1 MKLHNLFVSLVI
13 IVAGAAHAA
22 PPTSTAFVLN
32 DHALPATSS
41 SAAASLSRA
50 VRSAGYRPVYVTAD
64 DLLAPGRLN
73 LSVCRLLVLP
83 RCRSLPSVLAPVID
97 AYLKAGGHLLAVG
110 APAWAD
116 PLVRGDGGGWVSL
129 KEYGAKRAL
138 EPPARTLFRFD
149 GSVVDWRRAS
159 DHPDAPATYE
169 TVTVEANG
177 HRDRALHAVVSNLQG
192 WDTLASPPAAVT
204 LFGPGET
211 ATVFSA
217 KGGPRTRALALEW
230 EEKDHSRWIATVAL
244 TERWQRYS
252 LPPSAFHNWQNNPD
266 RAAQGFHPENAQSF
280 HIGLA
285 YTHTG
290 QMSGRHEYWISSTGV
305 SPEAAGGPDLTAE
318 MGRIRPIDTL
328 SPKYKFYQIHGR
340 ASLTADSGQSIVAI
354 NRLLVPSGSMLQS
367 SSPRPSGTGFNKGRT
382 WRWIPLVRASDAA
395 TGAYRGSP
403 ATLMLHAAGDPYPGS
418 AWLVLGEMPD
428 TLLSGPPLR
437 NAITN
442 ALKRMRD
449 GAFLLE
455 AGSEYFCYEP
465 GDVVRLGARVFSV
478 AANHDQLKL
487 RIRVTDLSGHIAAKH
502 DWPIAMTASPEIR
515 QWRWRPPAHWPS
527 GGYVVTSLLLRGGI
541 VIDRLQHELNL
552 YAPDEVPNYIA
563 AKPDGHFYLNN
574 RLWRIN
580 GVNYMPSSGI
590 GQEDPHLFE
599 YWLSREAY
607 DPEIIERDLQ
617 QIERLGMNAIS
628 IFVYRESLESHN
640 LIDVLRRCKI
650 HHLHV
655 NLSLRP
661 GVLNFL
667 QTTSQHPKEDALENF
682 TTIVKRYRLWR
693 DDTIFA
699 FETAWE
705 PNFGNQLARKIMDPD
720 WRLWINRVY
729 GNINSAEA
737 AWGCGTP
744 RNDAGDVTNP
754 SGPQMAG
761 DDKAAFLMVRD
772 YRRFL
777 DSWLNATYGAATHAI
792 KALAPHQ
799 MVSFRMA
806 STGYPSDDQRTD
818 LPYQFEGLVHAVDFL
833 SPECYGRVGSEEGEQ
848 GILFEAAYARAVG
861 PKLPQIWAETGF
873 TAWDPAAQQN
883 DPGALDFQGRYISTF
898 YRLAVQSG
906 ADGVFFWWYPGGFR
920 TGEESDYGILNPDG
934 TSRQSTNA
942 ILTWGKRLLNQ
953 GFPPQPDIVFD
964 FDRELYAD
972 GIHGVYGSL
981 KAPFVKALKAG
992 KRPGLRANRKSGG

>member
-1 MKLHNLFVSLVI
+1 ML
-13 IVAGAAHAA
+13 ACAAHGA
-22 PPTSTAFVLN
+22 PPAATALVLN
-32 DHALPATSS
+32 DPALPGANRQAAAVL
-41 SAAASLSRA
+41 SAAVQA
-50 VRSAGYRPVYVTAD
+50 AGYRNVDVTAD
-64 DLLAPGRLN
+64 DLLEPGRLN
-73 LSVCRLLVLP
+73 LASCRLLVLP
-83 RCRSLPSVLAPVID
+83 QCRALPSLLAPVID
-97 AYLKAGGHLLAVG
+97 AYLKAGGHLLAAG
-110 APAWAD
+110 APGWAD
-116 PLVRGDGGGWVSL
+116 PLVRGDNGGWVSL
-129 KEYGAKRAL
+129 KDYGAKRAL

-149 GSVVDWRRAS
+149 GSVTDWRRAS
-159 DHPDAPATYE
+159 DHPDAPASYE
-169 TVTVEANG
+169 TLTVEANG
-177 HRDRALHAVVSNLQG
+177 HRDRALHAIVSNLQG
-192 WDTLASPPAAVT
+192 WDTLASPPTSET
-204 LFGPGET
+204 LFGTGET

-230 EEKDHSRWIATVAL
+230 EEKDHSRWIATIPL

-252 LPPSAFHNWQNNPD
+252 LPPSAFHNWQNSPE
-266 RAAQGFHPENAQSF
+266 RAAQGFHPENALSF

-305 SPEAAGGPDLTAE
+305 SSEADAGPDLTAE
-318 MGRIRPIDTL
+318 IGRIRPIDTL
-328 SPKYKFYQIHGR
+328 APKYKFYQVHGR
-340 ASLTADSGQSIVAI
+340 AALTADSGQSIVAI

-367 SSPRPSGTGFNKGRT
+367 SSPRPSGAGFNKGRT
-382 WRWIPLVRASDAA
+382 WRWIPLLRASDAA
-395 TGAYRGSP
+395 NGAYRGSP
-403 ATLMLHAAGDPYPGS
+403 ATLMLHAPGNPYSGG
-418 AWLVLGEMPD
+418 AWLVLGDMPD
-428 TLLSGPPLR
+428 TLISSAPLR
-437 NAITN
+437 YAIVS
-442 ALKRMRD
+442 ALMRMRE
-449 GAFLLE
+449 GSFLLE

-465 GDVVRLGARVFSV
+465 GETVRLGARVFSI
-478 AANHDQLKL
+478 AANSTQLKL
-487 RIRVTDLSGHIAAKH
+487 RIQVTDRAGHLSTTNE
-502 DWPIAMTASPEIR
+502 WPIAATAVPAIKEF
-515 QWRWRPPAHWPS
+515 QWQAPVHWPS
-527 GGYVVTSLLLRGGI
+527 GGYLVTSVLLRAGL

-552 YAPDEVPNYIA
+552 YAPGGSSNYIA

-580 GVNYMPSSGI
+580 GVNYLPSSGI
-590 GQEDPHLFE
+590 AQEDPHLFE
-599 YWLSREAY
+599 YWLCREAY
-607 DPEIIERDLQ
+607 DPEIVERDLQ
-617 QIERLGMNAIS
+617 QIERLGMNAVS

-640 LIDVLRRCKI
+640 LIDILRRCKN

-667 QTTSQHPKEDALENF
+667 QSQSKHPKADAIENF

-705 PNFGNQLARKIMDPD
+705 PNFGNQLARKIMDPE
-720 WRLWINRVY
+720 WRLWINQTY
-729 GNINSAEA
+729 GSIGSAES
-737 AWGCGTP
+737 AWKYSAP
-744 RNDAGDVTNP
+744 RNDAGLVTNP
-754 SGPQMAG
+754 GGAQMAG

-777 DSWLNATYGAATHAI
+777 DRWLNATYGAATHAI

-806 STGYPSDDQRTD
+806 STGYPADDQKTD

-873 TAWDPAAQQN
+873 TAWDPASQQ
-883 DPGALDFQGRYISTF
+883 DDSGALEFQGRYIATF

-906 ADGVFFWWYPGGFR
+906 SDGIFFWWYPGGFR

-934 TSRQSTNA
+934 TTRQSTLA
-942 ILTWGKRLLNQ
+942 ILTWGKRLLNM
-953 GFPPQPDIVFD
+953 GIPPKPDILFD
-964 FDRELYAD
+964 FDRERYAD
-972 GIHGVYGSL
+972 GIHGVYGNL
-981 KAPFVKALKAG
+981 KAPFVKALTAG
-992 KRPGLRANRKSGG
+992 KRPGLRVSKKPGG